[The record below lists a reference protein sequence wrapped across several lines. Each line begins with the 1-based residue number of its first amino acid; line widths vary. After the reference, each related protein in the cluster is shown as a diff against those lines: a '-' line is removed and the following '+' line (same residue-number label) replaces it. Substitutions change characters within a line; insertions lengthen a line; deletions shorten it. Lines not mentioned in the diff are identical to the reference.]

1 MINVNFTLV
10 VQIINFIVLTY
21 LLNRILFKPLL
32 RLFDY
37 RSRKIEEFNNKAIEA
52 EKDCQ
57 ARLKEYADRIQD
69 ARNIAEQERLRLRQ
83 QAVEKRQDILLK
95 AKIEADKITAAI
107 RDDIVKQTKLV
118 KAVIQKE
125 GELLSKEIAGEVL
138 GRKVA

>member
-37 RSRKIEEFNNKAIEA
+37 RSRKIEEFNNKTIEA
-52 EKDCQ
+52 DKNYK
-57 ARLKEYADRIQD
+57 AKLKEYADRIQD
-69 ARNIAEQERLRLRQ
+69 ARNFAEEERLRLRQ
-83 QAVEKRQDILLK
+83 QAMEKRQEILSK
-95 AKIEADKITAAI
+95 AKAEADKITVAI
-107 RDDIVKQTKLV
+107 RDDIVKQTELV
-118 KAVIQKE
+118 KAVIQRE
-125 GELLSKEIAGEVL
+125 SELLSQEIAGEVL